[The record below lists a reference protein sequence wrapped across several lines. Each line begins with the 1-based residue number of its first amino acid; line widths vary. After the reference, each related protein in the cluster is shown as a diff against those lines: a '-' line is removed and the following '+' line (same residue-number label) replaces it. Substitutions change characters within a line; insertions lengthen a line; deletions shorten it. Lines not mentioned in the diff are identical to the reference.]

1 MERAIPF
8 LRTPWLWEYF
18 PVKKQALLGPHN
30 AFVTNMFSKRTP
42 SWAILSM
49 FGVFKMGFP
58 AQLIPSHRWSS
69 VIKKTKL
76 GFRPPFVRQ
85 ENRLEEKIVPRS
97 PAEEYLIKSLLV
109 KSWLF
114 FTQMPPFDAQTFGT
128 IICSVYRL
136 YKDGDECQFFFFFFG
151 SQFRPPGPS
160 WILSSVGLCVISW
173 GRLLTYPGKPKAISF
188 TSTSQASGSFPLTSH
203 WK

>member
-18 PVKKQALLGPHN
+18 PVKKQALLGPHK
-30 AFVTNMFSKRTP
+30 AFVTNMFSKRAP

-69 VIKKTKL
+69 VMKKTKL
-76 GFRPPFVRQ
+76 GLFSSFVRQ
-85 ENRLEEKIVPRS
+85 ENRLVENNVPIS
-97 PAEEYLIKSLLV
+97 PAEEYLRKSLLV
-109 KSWLF
+109 RSWLICSF
-114 FTQMPPFDAQTFGT
+114 ICLAQSPHGAQTFGT

-136 YKDGDECQFFFFFFG
+136 YKDGHECQFFSFFFG
-151 SQFRPPGPS
+151 FQFRPPGP
-160 WILSSVGLCVISW
+160 
-173 GRLLTYPGKPKAISF
+173 
-188 TSTSQASGSFPLTSH
+188 
-203 WK
+203 